1 MQLQRRR
8 AVDCGFNCSELVGQ
22 GEERLLRRSL
32 SAPGDEQG
40 EGVRCQVVE
49 SGPMT
54 DEAQGVATVR
64 GRKQLDAMP
73 AKWQGKIHQISREM
87 GRRRIDLG
95 VGSFT
100 TVSRVVHIAIFHL
113 NK

>member
-1 MQLQRRR
+1 MW
-8 AVDCGFNCSELVGQ
+8 

-32 SAPGDEQG
+32 SAPGDEQV

-73 AKWQGKIHQISREM
+73 AKWQGKIHVRLA
-87 GRRRIDLG
+87 GRWEGEELTWELG
-95 VGSFT
+95 VHNRLKT
-100 TVSRVVHIAIFHL
+100 QESRVGIFGYKQI
-113 NK
+113 NRISVRFS

>member
-1 MQLQRRR
+1 MW
-8 AVDCGFNCSELVGQ
+8 

-32 SAPGDEQG
+32 PAPGDEQG

-64 GRKQLDAMP
+64 GRKQLAAILGGRP
-73 AKWQGKIHQISREM
+73 SGKGKSMSDRGEM
-87 GRRRIDLG
+87 GRRRIPD
-95 VGSFT
+95 
-100 TVSRVVHIAIFHL
+100 
-113 NK
+113 